1 MAVSMTGY
9 GTAQCE
15 QDGWLCQ
22 VEIRSVNQRFLDVRL
37 RLPNGLLTLE
47 ASVKEKV
54 KKVCQRGKVDGSIR
68 LESMTQSAQGFPH
81 WQEPAIR
88 HYASL
93 LSQFEELTGREVQ
106 VSMKDLLSQR
116 DLLGESVDLEI
127 PPELGEKLIWESLE
141 LALQALKSMKER
153 EGQAMLEDIQSR
165 LQRCA
170 QLAQQIEENSR
181 HLPQQFQQRLLD
193 HLSDLQAK
201 LDTERLHQEVALM
214 AERLDI
220 SEEIVRFDTHLQ
232 HLQETLQQ
240 EREIGKRGD
249 FLLQE
254 LNREANTMASK
265 CNDTSVSHTVV
276 EIKAEL
282 EKIREQMQNIE

>member
-1 MAVSMTGY
+1 
-9 GTAQCE
+9 
-15 QDGWLCQ
+15 
-22 VEIRSVNQRFLDVRL
+22 
-37 RLPNGLLTLE
+37 
-47 ASVKEKV
+47 
-54 KKVCQRGKVDGSIR
+54 
-68 LESMTQSAQGFPH
+68 
-81 WQEPAIR
+81 
-88 HYASL
+88 
-93 LSQFEELTGREVQ
+93 
-106 VSMKDLLSQR
+106 
-116 DLLGESVDLEI
+116 
-127 PPELGEKLIWESLE
+127 
-141 LALQALKSMKER
+141 
-153 EGQAMLEDIQSR
+153 MLEDIQSR

-170 QLAQQIEENSR
+170 QLAQNIECNSKR
-181 HLPQQFQQRLLD
+181 SPQQFQQRLLD
-193 HLSDLQAK
+193 HLSELQAK
-201 LDTERLHQEVALM
+201 LDAERLHQEVALM

-220 SEEIVRFDTHLQ
+220 SEEIVRFGTHLQ

>member
-1 MAVSMTGY
+1 MAISMTGY

-15 QDGWLCQ
+15 QDGWLCH
-22 VEIRSVNQRFLDVRL
+22 VEIRSVNQRFLDIRL
-37 RLPNGLLTLE
+37 RLPNALLTLE
-47 ASVKEKV
+47 ASVKDKV

-68 LESMTQSAQGFPH
+68 LESMTQSSQGFPH
-81 WQEPAIR
+81 WQEPAVR
-88 HYASL
+88 HYADL

-127 PPELGEKLIWESLE
+127 PPELAGKLIWESLE
-141 LALQALKSMKER
+141 LALQALKSMKDR

-165 LQRCA
+165 LQHCA
-170 QLAQQIEENSR
+170 QLAQQIEENSK
-181 HLPQQFQQRLLD
+181 HVPQQFQRRLLD

-201 LDTERLHQEVALM
+201 LDAERLHQEVALM

-220 SEEIVRFDTHLQ
+220 SEEIVRFDTHLR

-265 CNDTSVSHTVV
+265 CNDTGVSHTVV

>member
-54 KKVCQRGKVDGSIR
+54 KKVCQRAV
-68 LESMTQSAQGFPH
+68 
-81 WQEPAIR
+81 R

-106 VSMKDLLSQR
+106 VSMKDLFSQR

-170 QLAQQIEENSR
+170 QLAQKIECDSKR
-181 HLPQQFQQRLLD
+181 LPQQFQQRLLD
-193 HLSDLQAK
+193 HLSELQAK
-201 LDTERLHQEVALM
+201 LDAERLHQEVALM

-220 SEEIVRFDTHLQ
+220 SEEIVRFGTHLQ

-265 CNDTSVSHTVV
+265 CNETSVSHTVV

>member
-15 QDGWLCQ
+15 LDGWLCQ
-22 VEIRSVNQRFLDVRL
+22 VEIRSVNQRFLDIRL
-37 RLPNGLLTLE
+37 RLPNALLTLE
-47 ASVKEKV
+47 ASVKDKV

-68 LESMTQSAQGFPH
+68 LESVTQSTQGFPH
-81 WQEPAIR
+81 WQEPAVR
-88 HYASL
+88 YYASL

-116 DLLGESVDLEI
+116 DLLGESIDLEI
-127 PPELGEKLIWESLE
+127 PPELGGKLIWESLE
-141 LALQALKSMKER
+141 LALQALKSMKDR

-170 QLAQQIEENSR
+170 QLAQQIEENSK
-181 HLPQQFQQRLLD
+181 HVPQQFQQRLLD

-201 LDTERLHQEVALM
+201 LDAERLHQEVALM

-220 SEEIVRFDTHLQ
+220 SEEIVRFSTHLQ

-265 CNDTSVSHTVV
+265 CNDTGVSHTVV

>member
-9 GTAQCE
+9 GSAQCE
-15 QDGWLCQ
+15 KDGWLCQ

-54 KKVCQRGKVDGSIR
+54 KKVCQRGKVDGTIR
-68 LESMTQSAQGFPH
+68 LESMTQNAQGLPH
-81 WQEPAIR
+81 WQEPAVR

-106 VSMKDLLSQR
+106 ISMKDLLGQR

-127 PPELGEKLIWESLE
+127 PPELGEQLIWESLE

-170 QLAQQIEENSR
+170 QLAQKIECDSKR
-181 HLPQQFQQRLLD
+181 LPQQFQQRLLD
-193 HLSDLQAK
+193 HLSELQAK
-201 LDTERLHQEVALM
+201 LDAERLHQEVALM

-220 SEEIVRFDTHLQ
+220 SEEIVRFATHLQ
-232 HLQETLQQ
+232 HLQETLQP
-240 EREIGKRGD
+240 EKEIGKRGD

-265 CNDTSVSHTVV
+265 CNDTIVSHTVV

>member
-1 MAVSMTGY
+1 
-9 GTAQCE
+9 
-15 QDGWLCQ
+15 
-22 VEIRSVNQRFLDVRL
+22 
-37 RLPNGLLTLE
+37 LE

-81 WQEPAIR
+81 WQEPAVR

-170 QLAQQIEENSR
+170 QLAQKIEENSK

-201 LDTERLHQEVALM
+201 LDAERLHQEVALM

-240 EREIGKRGD
+240 KREIGKRGD